1 MVKKLRIGDKVDIPD
16 MNIDILLT
24 QPTSEEQEEYQAD
37 KVEKERIAKL
47 VKEMNKG
54 VKKIQIE
61 ICFITKK
68 ANKLRDS
75 LVDNHVATTSISQN
89 FS

>member
-1 MVKKLRIGDKVDIPD
+1 MVKNFVLAIKVDIPD

-54 VKKIQIE
+54 SKK
-61 ICFITKK
+61 
-68 ANKLRDS
+68 R
-75 LVDNHVATTSISQN
+75 
-89 FS
+89 